1 MPQPEKIGKYE
12 VLHKIGEGGGGAVYQ
27 ALDPQ
32 LKREVAIKLCLVE
45 DADLARRFAR
55 EAEIAAR
62 LSHQNIVVVYD
73 FGFVDDRP
81 YLVQELLGGEDLVE
95 IIHRRDSLSQKKR
108 LRCLTQIARAL
119 AFAHSEGV
127 IHRDIKPSNVRVLN
141 DGRVKV
147 LDFGIARLLDAS
159 TKLTRAGTTLGTAGY
174 LAPEQIRGEEVDFRA
189 DVFSFGVLAYELL
202 VYERPYKASH
212 VADLFKMVLEQEAA
226 PIRTLYPEIPPAIDS
241 WIAKCMRRKRNERWE
256 SFEALLPQIEASE
269 FDSEG
274 SSEDVAVGTRTPTQE
289 ETWPVGNEPGRDSET
304 DPQPESSKRSR
315 VGRWLIFLLL
325 AVAGGLAYWIWSL
338 WIR

>member
-73 FGFVDDRP
+73 FGFVGDRP

-95 IIHRRDSLSQKKR
+95 IIHRRHSLSQKKR
-108 LRCLTQIARAL
+108 LGCLAQVARAL

-127 IHRDIKPSNVRVLN
+127 IHRDVKPSNVRVLD
-141 DGRVKV
+141 DGRIKV

-202 VYERPYKASH
+202 AYERPYKATQ
-212 VADLFKMVLEQEAA
+212 VADLFRMVLEEEAP
-226 PIRTLYPEIPPAIDS
+226 PIRMLYPEIPRAIDS
-241 WIAKCMRRKRNERWE
+241 WIAKCMRRSRRERWVN
-256 SFEALLPQIEASE
+256 FEALLPEIEASE
-269 FDSEG
+269 LDSED
-274 SSEDVAVGTRTPTQE
+274 SSENVAVPIHEPTLTE
-289 ETWPVGNEPGRDSET
+289 ATWPVGSEPGRDSR
-304 DPQPESSKRSR
+304 PQPTSSKHPRL
-315 VGRWLIFLLL
+315 GRWLIFLLL
-325 AVAGGLAYWIWSL
+325 AASGGLAYWIWSL
-338 WIR
+338 QIR